1 MNSTALETSL
11 GIAAVERDTGLAKDT
26 LRVWERRYG
35 FPSPL
40 RDQHGERLYP
50 ADQVARLRLIK
61 RLMDR
66 GHRPGKLVPASDA
79 ELQRLC
85 ESAGPQHDAPP
96 SDQRFDELLALM
108 KGHDVTALRHAL
120 SQMMLRQG
128 LHDFVVQTVPDL
140 NRAVGDAWMRGELH
154 IFEEHLYTEQISAL
168 LRQGI
173 GSLPSG
179 AGSPRILLTT
189 VPEEQHGLGL
199 LMAEAL
205 LVLEGACCISLGTQ
219 TPLIEIRMAAQT
231 QQADIVALS
240 FSAAYPARR
249 VVPLLAQLRDMLPET
264 IAIWSGGAGSARVA
278 ALPGITPILDMAG
291 ALAALARW
299 REDQPAR

>member
-1 MNSTALETSL
+1 MNSTVPETSL

-35 FPSPL
+35 FPNPL

-50 ADQVARLRLIK
+50 AEQVARLRLIK

-66 GHRPGKLVPASDA
+66 GHRPGKLVPASDD

-85 ESAGPQHDAPP
+85 ESAGPLHDAAPV
-96 SDQRFDELLALM
+96 DQRFDELLALM
-108 KGHDVTALRHAL
+108 KGHDVAALRHAL
-120 SQMMLRQG
+120 SQTMLRQG
-128 LHDFVVQTVPDL
+128 LHDFVLQTVPDL

-249 VVPLLAQLRDMLPET
+249 VMPLLAQLREMLPET
-264 IAIWSGGAGSARVA
+264 IAIWSGGAGSARVTA
-278 ALPGITPILDMAG
+278 DSGITPIVDMAD

-299 REDQPAR
+299 RAAQPAR

>member
-1 MNSTALETSL
+1 M

-35 FPSPL
+35 FPNPL

-50 ADQVARLRLIK
+50 AEQVERLRLIK

-66 GHRPGKLVPASDA
+66 GHRPGKLVPASDD

-85 ESAGPQHDAPP
+85 ESAGPLHDAPP
-96 SDQRFDELLALM
+96 ADQRFDELLALM
-108 KGHDVTALRHAL
+108 KGHDVAALRHAL
-120 SQMMLRQG
+120 SQTMLRQG
-128 LHDFVVQTVPDL
+128 LHDFVLQTVPDL

-249 VVPLLAQLRDMLPET
+249 VMPLLAQLRDMLPET
-264 IAIWSGGAGSARVA
+264 IAIWSGGAGSARVTA
-278 ALPGITPILDMAG
+278 DSGITPIVDMAS

-299 REDQPAR
+299 RAAQPAR